1 VLAAAEA
8 MQKYKDAT
16 ENAQQALRQ
25 TADAARYFAETAS
38 NGLADAIINGK
49 SFGSVL
55 ADISKQL
62 ERSLL
67 TGLLTGTGPL
77 AGLLGTAPLASAGS
91 NATGGLLGSVFGSA
105 LRGGGGSAGSPLPGA
120 QGPSLPSVGIFDT
133 IAGLFRA
140 NGGPVAAGQPVTV
153 GEMGRELF
161 VPNADGKV
169 IPITA
174 GAMGGAQSVD
184 NSRSYS
190 IDARGAQVGVADQIT
205 AALGTYDRNL
215 NRTLGAR
222 TATASRRY
230 GRG

>member
-1 VLAAAEA
+1 
-8 MQKYKDAT
+8 
-16 ENAQQALRQ
+16 
-25 TADAARYFAETAS
+25 
-38 NGLADAIINGK
+38 
-49 SFGSVL
+49 
-55 ADISKQL
+55 
-62 ERSLL
+62 
-67 TGLLTGTGPL
+67 
-77 AGLLGTAPLASAGS
+77 
-91 NATGGLLGSVFGSA
+91 
-105 LRGGGGSAGSPLPGA
+105 
-120 QGPSLPSVGIFDT
+120 
-133 IAGLFRA
+133 
-140 NGGPVAAGQPVTV
+140 
-153 GEMGRELF
+153 MGRELF